1 LPVAQGALTV
11 NRDRQIPDDAT
22 FRDANIVSG
31 WQGTRTAFLTR
42 RSAGAASHGAV
53 PGLSPCACPKPARS
67 RRGGACC
74 CSLPRRARPED
85 VEQAIEGIVALLRGE
100 ACDLTDAPLDMAG
113 LPPFH
118 RRVYETVR
126 LIPHGQTRTHAELAA
141 RLGTSGAVHAVGQA
155 INRNPFA
162 ILVPCHRTLVTPGHT
177 SGFAGNAGIV
187 TRSRLLGIEGAL
199 DERRPNLFD
208 ALLATPPRAP
218 G

>member
-1 LPVAQGALTV
+1 MAGHAYSIFDTSVGRCGIAWGRAGIVAVRLPEA
-11 NRDRQIPDDAT
+11 REIE
-22 FRDANIVSG
+22 
-31 WQGTRTAFLTR
+31 TR
-42 RSAGAASHGAV
+42 RRLLLQFAEAREA
-53 PGLSPCACPKPARS
+53 KP
-67 RRGGACC
+67 
-74 CSLPRRARPED
+74 PED